1 MKEFFAIMDVH
12 MIRIGHKKRYLDGG
26 TFHSANDVNEL
37 EEDLKAKG
45 II

>member
-12 MIRIGHKKRYLDGG
+12 MIRIGHKKRYMDGG
-26 TFHSANDVNEL
+26 TFHSVSDVNEL
-37 EEDLKAKG
+37 EEELKAKG